1 MINKEKI
8 SIIKNYSYIFLWTQ
22 LFPILIYI
30 LNGYKNIGVIEVVK
44 NIKAGARICLIVYL
58 VFWIISYILPK
69 KIFKFGM
76 LSLIAINLIAN
87 ICDLFAYINFGT
99 QINSDIF
106 YTVLE
111 TNLGEGKE
119 FLLTYFNERIIIIFI
134 YIILIL
140 FLLYKIK
147 LKKYFTSLIML
158 IAVIGIVFSFN
169 LNGTDYTR
177 KYVLATL
184 GSSYKKYKKDAEEYK
199 KFLNNLKDFDLKKEI
214 KDLNTEESLYV
225 MIIGESSSKFHSSI
239 YGYYRNTTP
248 ELLRLKN
255 NNELVVFNNVI
266 TPHSTTRE
274 ALQEVLTLKSSE
286 VNKNFYE
293 VPSILDFF
301 EATEFKTY
309 WLSNQES
316 YGIIGNVVASIASK
330 AQHTKYTEEYTSD
343 SRKFKKYDET
353 LLPMLDKVLEE
364 KTPKKFIVI
373 HLMGN
378 HMQYQER
385 YPGKFNY
392 FKDIDKNFN
401 EWQIKKKDKVNDY
414 DNSMLYV
421 DYIISEI
428 IKKVEKQDKKSYVL
442 YFSDHGEEIW
452 DTKDFMGHGENK
464 INSCVSDIPFVLWM
478 SDKYKL
484 DNTKVENIL
493 KNVDRK
499 YSTEDLPYTILD
511 LSYLKWNNFDNK
523 KSVINPNFKG
533 KMRYHVNLNY
543 DIQD

>member
-30 LNGYKNIGVIEVVK
+30 LNGYKNIGIIEVVK
-44 NIKAGARICLIVYL
+44 NIKAGARICLIMYL
-58 VFWIISYILPK
+58 GFWIISYILPK

-87 ICDLFAYINFGT
+87 ICDLFSYINFGT

-158 IAVIGIVFSFN
+158 IAVIGIIFSFN

-199 KFLNNLKDFDLKKEI
+199 KFLNNLKEFDLKKEI

-225 MIIGESSSKFHSSI
+225 MIIGESSSKLHSSI

-248 ELLRLKN
+248 ELLKLKN
-255 NNELVVFNNVI
+255 NNELVVFNNII
-266 TPHSTTRE
+266 TPHSQTRE

-301 EATEFKTY
+301 NTTDFKTY

-343 SRKFKKYDET
+343 SRKFKKYDEA

-364 KTPKKFIVI
+364 KAPKKFIVI

-385 YPGKFNY
+385 YPERFKY

-401 EWQIKKKDKVNDY
+401 EWQIRKKDRVNDY

-421 DYIISEI
+421 DYIVSEI
-428 IKKVEKQDKKSYVL
+428 IKKIEKQDKKSYVL
-442 YFSDHGEEIW
+442 YFSDHGQEIW
-452 DTKDFMGHGENK
+452 DKKDFMGHGEK
-464 INSCVSDIPFVLWM
+464 IINSCVSDIPFVLWL
-478 SDKYKL
+478 SNKYKL
-484 DNTKVENIL
+484 DNIRVENIL
-493 KNVDRK
+493 KNVDKK

-511 LSYLKWNNFDNK
+511 LSYLEWKNFDRE
-523 KSVINPNFKG
+523 KSVINHNFKE
-533 KMRYHVNLNY
+533 KMRCHVNLNY
-543 DIQD
+543 DIKE